1 MRRSVIT
8 AAHCSSGVSG
18 WQLIKEVVITSR
30 TGVVTGLRCSATTR
44 RSTSRSVKIP
54 TGFLP
59 SRTRTLRVPRV
70 FMSCAA
76 SSTVAPGGTATMSLP
91 LRARMS
97 RTVSTGTLL
106 ELPLLHLRKEVADVH
121 VVLLLGRKRAVVL
134 ASLVRLGLGRL
145 RGILLRQGGNFLVV
159 ALRHRCCSGQEVPLS
174 TQRSGGG
181 HSQCIRW
188 VVQTPSGK
196 CGRPPPPPGGARVKG
211 ALPPPFP
218 PRVGKGRGR
227 PGSGGL
233 GVEFGTCPR
242 GVS

>member
-59 SRTRTLRVPRV
+59 SRTRTLPVPRV

-106 ELPLLHLRKEVADVH
+106 ELPLLHLRKEVAHVH

-145 RGILLRQGGNFLVV
+145 GGILLRQGGNFLVV

-196 CGRPPPPPGGARVKG
+196 CGRAPPPPW
-211 ALPPPFP
+211 
-218 PRVGKGRGR
+218 R
-227 PGSGGL
+227 PGSRRHGPAPAPPALRKAASAAISSGL
-233 GVEFGTCPR
+233 R
-242 GVS
+242 

>member
-59 SRTRTLRVPRV
+59 SRTRTLPVPRV

-106 ELPLLHLRKEVADVH
+106 ELPLLHLRKEVAHVH

-145 RGILLRQGGNFLVV
+145 GGILLRQGGNFLVV

-174 TQRSGGG
+174 THRSGGA
-181 HSQCIRW
+181 SQPMH
-188 VVQTPSGK
+188 TASGS
-196 CGRPPPPPGGARVKG
+196 GALRQVRAHPRPPGAAV
-211 ALPPPFP
+211 AQTDASLPPASP
-218 PRVGKGRGR
+218 PAA
-227 PGSGGL
+227 
-233 GVEFGTCPR
+233 
-242 GVS
+242 

>member
-59 SRTRTLRVPRV
+59 SRTRTLPVPRV

-106 ELPLLHLRKEVADVH
+106 ELPLLHLRKEVAHVH

-134 ASLVRLGLGRL
+134 ARLFGLALAALAAFFFARAAIFWSSLFDIAAAPVKKSRSPPSGR
-145 RGILLRQGGNFLVV
+145 GG
-159 ALRHRCCSGQEVPLS
+159 R
-174 TQRSGGG
+174 

-188 VVQTPSGK
+188 VVQAPSGK
-196 CGRPPPPPGGARVKG
+196 CGRA
-211 ALPPPFP
+211 P
-218 PRVGKGRGR
+218 PRRG
-227 PGSGGL
+227 GQDQ
-233 GVEFGTCPR
+233 GVTDPPLRLPR
-242 GVS
+242 